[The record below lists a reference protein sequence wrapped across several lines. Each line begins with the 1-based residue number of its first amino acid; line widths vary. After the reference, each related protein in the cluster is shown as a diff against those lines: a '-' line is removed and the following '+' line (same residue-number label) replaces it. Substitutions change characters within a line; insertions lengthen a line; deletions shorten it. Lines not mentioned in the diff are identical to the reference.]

1 MPTVPRRRGGALS
14 AAFALLCALC
24 AAPALGAAPDPAQSA
39 PPPPQI
45 RLSAEGECTFP
56 APPLKGKPWALQRVM
71 LDQLWSKATG
81 QGVLVAV
88 IDSGVDA
95 GNPQLAP
102 ALSDQGRDDFATGT
116 GGKVDENSHGTMA
129 AGIIAARHRDDTGF
143 TGLARDAMILPIRQN
158 GGTDAQ
164 KGNVETLI
172 SAIRY
177 AADQGAKVINISQ
190 ETSGP
195 NGTAPDPRLEAA
207 IRYAVDV
214 KDAVVVAAA
223 GNRGDKDN
231 LDTYPAMYEGVLAV
245 GASDRNNDRAA
256 FSQNKPYVG
265 VLAPGVDI
273 WSTVPKGGHCSG
285 SGTSYAAPY
294 ASAVAALVRSLH
306 PAWKARQVITVIEQ
320 TAQRGQAGSKAGSGW
335 GVVDPLKAV
344 TFDGEPGLK
353 PVETAMLPP
362 QAAPVHVEP
371 LSFGPTRAE
380 RDRQTGTV
388 VAAIGLAGV
397 LLLVSGAVVLRDAR
411 RRGRA

>member
-1 MPTVPRRRGGALS
+1 MPTVPHHRGGALS
-14 AAFALLCALC
+14 AALALVCALA
-24 AAPALGAAPDPAQSA
+24 AAPAPATSPHPARQA
-39 PPPPQI
+39 LPPAQI

-71 LDQLWSKATG
+71 LDQLWSKSTG
-81 QGVLVAV
+81 KGVLVAV

-102 ALSDQGRDDFATGT
+102 ALSDQGRDDFAVGT
-116 GGKVDENSHGTMA
+116 AGRVDENSHGTMA
-129 AGIIAARHRDDTGF
+129 AGIIAARPRDDTQF

-158 GGTDAQ
+158 GGTDTQ

-172 SAIRY
+172 SAIGY
-177 AADQGAKVINISQ
+177 AVGQGAKVINISQ

-195 NGTAPDPRLEAA
+195 GGKAPDPRLEAV

-214 KDAVVVAAA
+214 MDVVVVAAA

-294 ASAVAALVRSLH
+294 ASAVAALVRSIH
-306 PAWKARQVITVIEQ
+306 PNWKARQVITVIEQ
-320 TAQRGQAGSKAGSGW
+320 TAQRGQAESKDGSGW

-344 TFDGEPGLK
+344 TFTGEPGLK
-353 PVETAMLPP
+353 PSVTAVLPP
-362 QAAPVHVEP
+362 QAAPVRVDP
-371 LSFGPTRAE
+371 LDFGPTRAE
-380 RDRQTGTV
+380 RDRQTATV
-388 VAAIGLAGV
+388 VAAVGLAAV
-397 LLLVSGAVVLRDAR
+397 LLLTSGAVVLRDAR
-411 RRGRA
+411 RRASA